1 MPMKRSFLLLVLLMA
16 VIFPV
21 SAQDFP
27 NFRIPERITS
37 PEMAGD
43 TVILRFAGEYLSDV
57 RVEGSWSQAPVPMT
71 KAEGVWDLRLV
82 GLQGD
87 FYTYRYIAD
96 GVPAL
101 DPSNTNV
108 QYHGTD
114 YRNFFIVDGPRTQ
127 GYVQASHRGGVS
139 FVWYDSKLMGT
150 NRRMAVYT
158 PYGYGRDKRKQY
170 PVLYL
175 LHDEGGDEEAWL
187 TMGRIAQV
195 LDRLIETGR
204 AVPMIVVMPNCDP
217 VMQAAPTLGLPEVRT
232 SRTASSS
239 VFMSSLVN
247 EIIPFVQ
254 ANYLAIPRKSGRAVG
269 GIGRG
274 GTTVI
279 NTAVMY
285 PDLFDFVLPLS
296 CGVEDNGHLVDD
308 FLRIKKAGIKLFWTG
323 CGTMDQVAYAPSQT
337 LHETLSYIHLDH
349 TFYVMTGGRDWN
361 IWRQFLNNFAPMI
374 FKYYTD

>member
-1 MPMKRSFLLLVLLMA
+1 MKRPILLLATLLA
-16 VIFPV
+16 AILPI
-21 SAQDFP
+21 SAQEFT
-27 NFRIPERITS
+27 NFRIPERIVS
-37 PEMAGD
+37 PETAGD
-43 TVILRFAGEYLSDV
+43 TVILRFAGEYVSDV
-57 RVEGSWSQAPVPMT
+57 RVDGSWSQAPVPMT
-71 KAEGVWDLRLV
+71 KREGVWELRLV

-87 FYTYRYIAD
+87 FYTYRFMAD
-96 GVPAL
+96 GVPSL
-101 DPSNTNV
+101 DPSNRNV

-114 YRNFFIVDGPRTQ
+114 YRNFFIVDGPRSQ
-127 GYVQASHRGGVS
+127 GYVQASHRGEVS

-158 PYGYGRDKRKQY
+158 PYGYGRDKRQQY

-175 LHDEGGDEEAWL
+175 LHDEGDNEEAWL

-204 AVPMIVVMPNCDP
+204 AVPMIAVMPNCDP
-217 VMQAAPTLGLPEVRT
+217 VMQAAPTLGLPEVHN

-239 VFMSSLVN
+239 VFMSSFVN

-254 ANYLAIPRKSGRAVG
+254 ANYRAIPRKSARAAC
-269 GIGRG
+269 GIGAG
-274 GTTVI
+274 GTVVI
-279 NTAVMY
+279 NTAIMY
-285 PDLFDFVLPLS
+285 TNLFDFVLPLS

-323 CGTMDQVAYAPSQT
+323 CGTSDQVAYAPSQT

-349 TFYVMTGGRDWN
+349 TFYVMTGGRDWSC
-361 IWRQFLNNFAPMI
+361 WRQFLNNFAPMI